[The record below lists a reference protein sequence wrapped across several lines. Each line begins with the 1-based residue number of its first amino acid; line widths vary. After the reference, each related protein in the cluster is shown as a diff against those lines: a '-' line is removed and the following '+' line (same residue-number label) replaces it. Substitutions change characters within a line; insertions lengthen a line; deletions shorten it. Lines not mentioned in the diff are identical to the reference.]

1 MESVACF
8 VSGGLAPGAAL
19 QALLEKEAVS
29 LSSID
34 LCCGEEQPVA
44 QNLTPDKKYSLVL
57 AASSSP
63 HNKDAL
69 VRIAH
74 GMAPGGRLYV
84 YEASRPV
91 SATTGT
97 VDAARVEALKHDLLL
112 SGFTGAQALDVTG
125 LSASDSVLPA
135 AWVFAQLPSWGL
147 GASAKLSLK
156 RPTAATAAAPAPAP
170 APAAAA
176 AAAVGAGAWKLTA
189 GGLDGEEEDELVD
202 EDELLTAEDKKATAG
217 PAPDDCEVGQSGR
230 KACKNCSCGRAEAE
244 AKEAAGVGGGVKL
257 TAGMLEN
264 PQSACGNCYL
274 GDAFR
279 CASCPYRGLP
289 AFQPGE
295 KITLGA
301 SLLQADI

>member
-1 MESVACF
+1 MEYIACF

-34 LCCGEEQPVA
+34 LCCGEEQQAV
-44 QNLTPDKKYSLVL
+44 QTLTPTKKYSLVL

-63 HNKDAL
+63 HSKDAL
-69 VRIAH
+69 VSIARA
-74 GMAPGGRLYV
+74 MAPGGRLYV
-84 YEASRPV
+84 YEGSLPV
-91 SATTGT
+91 PATPGT
-97 VDAARVEALKHDLLL
+97 IDAARVEALKHDLLL
-112 SGFTGAQALDVTG
+112 SGFTGAQTLDVTG
-125 LSASDSVLPA
+125 PSASNSAVPT

-156 RPTAATAAAPAPAP
+156 RPTAA
-170 APAAAA
+170 AAAA
-176 AAAVGAGAWKLTA
+176 GAWTLSG
-189 GGLDGEEEDELVD
+189 GGLEGEEHDELVD
-202 EDELLTAEDKKATAG
+202 EDELLTAEDKKAAAG

-244 AKEAAGVGGGVKL
+244 AKEAAGGGGGVKL
-257 TAGMLEN
+257 SADMLET